1 MRADSMDGGF
11 VPQPILVKYR
21 SAVMSEP
28 IAAEIRIGGKIR
40 QAVVPGLCK
49 AIREECLSFDW
60 GDTHFVPN
68 SAEELINACDERDG
82 VRLLCLCDDQA
93 SYGQFS
99 IVEKYLV
106 EAGICYRRHS
116 DAKYEFDAQ
125 IVEFRPGLGQVVFAS
140 NNNGEL
146 LVPLEKL
153 TCIATAID
161 TATETAEGQ
170 TALELLRRLRNL
182 QQLAHES
189 RLIVVPPLE
198 AFEIVG

>member
-1 MRADSMDGGF
+1 
-11 VPQPILVKYR
+11 
-21 SAVMSEP
+21 MSEP

-40 QAVVPGLCK
+40 HDLVPGLCK

-60 GDTHFVPN
+60 DDTRFVPN

-82 VRLLCLCDDQA
+82 VRLLCLYDDQA

-125 IVEFRPGLGQVVFAS
+125 I
-140 NNNGEL
+140 
-146 LVPLEKL
+146 
-153 TCIATAID
+153 
-161 TATETAEGQ
+161 
-170 TALELLRRLRNL
+170 
-182 QQLAHES
+182 
-189 RLIVVPPLE
+189 
-198 AFEIVG
+198 